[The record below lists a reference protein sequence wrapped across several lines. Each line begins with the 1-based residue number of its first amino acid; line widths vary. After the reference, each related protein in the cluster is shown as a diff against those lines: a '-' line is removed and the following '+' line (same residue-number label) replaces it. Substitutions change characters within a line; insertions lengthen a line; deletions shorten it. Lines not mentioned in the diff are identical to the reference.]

1 MEYAFDAFGNCAP
14 SVVGGNYDRNERG
27 ARGLFTWLQRIYDPS
42 DSVYRTVNVVEAVAI
57 G

>member
-27 ARGLFTWLQRIYDPS
+27 ARDLFTWLQRIYDPS
-42 DSVYRTVNVVEAVAI
+42 DSVYRTVNVVEAAAI